1 MEMRNAVI
9 LALWLIFFVTFG
21 RAVRKGGSLRP
32 RGQRFWLMFLLSILA
47 FTFWGEAAEASLDQ
61 HFYHLPVAL
70 YLKYV
75 CLIGVCH
82 LYLQMLREV
91 GSYPHS
97 RTLLDYLGSTSI
109 GLGLLSFVLYAPFE
123 PIPLAELRFIV
134 IGARDLVVLLF
145 IVFGL
150 FRGTLSMWRQEQV
163 LAMRLK
169 QIAIVLFFACFAIT
183 TFGSIS
189 AAVMTILHV
198 GDAAAAAQVLQPFI
212 YPTVFFFALMLI
224 PYRWYAGVLHL
235 QRLYAYYRLKR
246 VEHVV
251 TRVAGTPPDSHTLP
265 NVWLRPGELELA
277 IYRTVISILD
287 CYPMIRDT
295 GEANKMVAEI
305 HHCVLNHLDY
315 DDLVGA
321 LTAIRR

>member
-1 MEMRNAVI
+1 METRNAVI

-21 RAVRKGGSLRP
+21 RAAVKGKSFRLA
-32 RGQRFWLMFLLSILA
+32 GQRIWLMFFLSILA
-47 FTFWGEAAEASLDQ
+47 FTFWGEAAEVSLDQ
-61 HFYHLPVAL
+61 YFHHLPVAL

-91 GSYPHS
+91 GSYPQSH
-97 RTLLDYLGSTSI
+97 TLLDDLAPTAI
-109 GLGLLSFVLYAPFE
+109 GLGLLSFVLYARFE

-145 IVFGL
+145 IVFGFL
-150 FRGTLSMWRQEQV
+150 RGTLSMWRQERV

-183 TFGSIS
+183 TFGSMS
-189 AAVMTILHV
+189 AAVMTILHL
-198 GDAAAAAQVLQPFI
+198 GDAPAAARVLQPFI
-212 YPTVFFFALMLI
+212 YPAVLFFALMLV

-235 QRLYAYYRLKR
+235 QRLYTYYRLKR
-246 VEHVV
+246 IEQVV
-251 TRVAGTPPDSHTLP
+251 TQLAGTPPDPHTLQ
-265 NVWLRPGELELA
+265 NVLTHSGELELA
-277 IYRTVISILD
+277 IYHTVISILD
-287 CYPMIRDT
+287 CYPMIRHT
-295 GEANKMVAEI
+295 GEANQLVAEI
-305 HHCVLNHLDY
+305 HHCVLHHPDY
-315 DDLVGA
+315 ADLVGA

>member
-1 MEMRNAVI
+1 METRNAVI

-21 RAVRKGGSLRP
+21 RAAVKGKSFRP
-32 RGQRFWLMFLLSILA
+32 AGQRIWLMFFLSILA
-47 FTFWGEAAEASLDQ
+47 FTFWGEAAEAALDQ
-61 HFYHLPVAL
+61 HFHHLPVAL

-91 GSYPHS
+91 GSYPQS
-97 RTLLDYLGSTSI
+97 RTLVDDLAPTAI
-109 GLGLLSFVLYAPFE
+109 GLGLLSFVLYARFE
-123 PIPLAELRFIV
+123 LVPIADLRSIV

-150 FRGTLSMWRQEQV
+150 PRGTLLMWRQERV

-183 TFGSIS
+183 TLGSMS
-189 AAVMTILHV
+189 AALMTILHV
-198 GDAAAAAQVLQPFI
+198 GDAPAAAKVLQPFI
-212 YPTVFFFALMLI
+212 YPAVFFFALMLV

-235 QRLYAYYRLKR
+235 QRLHTYYRLKH
-246 VEHVV
+246 VEQVV
-251 TRVAGTPPDSHTLP
+251 TQLAGTPPDPHTLP
-265 NVWLRPGELELA
+265 NVWLRPEELELA

-287 CYPMIRDT
+287 CYPMIRHT
-295 GEANKMVAEI
+295 GEANQLVAEI
-305 HHCVLNHLDY
+305 HHCVRRHPDY
-315 DDLVGA
+315 ANLVGA